1 MNDDTL
7 IYFGGE
13 CKALGDGKVGGYLV
27 RFGSPETADV
37 QGDYFTAGTDYGL
50 DVSVKTRTVYQH
62 GIPRRNDPLSQVLK
76 GRRIG
81 VGTLSV
87 VPDGVTIEA
96 TLDLTNDTIKGVY
109 QRAIAGELGWSS
121 GSVERLVERKEV
133 KGKAEV
139 TAWPIVEA
147 SLTPTPVEPRNRAY
161 ALKSLIEEGDAPESI
176 IKAGAEVVAAIERFP
191 HLSQAKRDAIKAW
204 GDALLAKWQATQPKA
219 DPERIRQLRI
229 SLLQED
235 LLP

>member
-1 MNDDTL
+1 MTDDTL

-27 RFGSPETADV
+27 RFGTPETADV
-37 QGDYFTAGTDYGL
+37 QGDYFTAATDYGL

-62 GIPRRNDPLSQVLK
+62 GIPRAHDDLSRVLK

-87 VPDGVTIEA
+87 VSDGVVIEA
-96 TLDLTNDTIKGVY
+96 QLDTSKEPVRRVY
-109 QRAIAGELGWSS
+109 ERAVKGELGWSS
-121 GSVERLVERKEV
+121 GSVERLVERNEI
-133 KGKAEV
+133 KGKFEV
-139 TAWPIVEA
+139 VSWPIVEA

-161 ALKSLIEEGDAPESI
+161 ALKSLFDDGDAPESL
-176 IKAGAEVVAAIERFP
+176 IKTGADLVAAIERFP
-191 HLSQAKRDAIKAW
+191 HLSTAKRAAIKAW
-204 GDALLAKWQATQPKA
+204 GDALLAKWRATQPKA
-219 DPERIRQLRI
+219 DPERVRLLRL

-235 LLP
+235 ILT